1 MDIQGR
7 IIQAE
12 TIASAKAL
20 RQEAYLADFC
30 KSKAA
35 DTVGVEEEVRGLSN
49 SLKLNYLHI

>member
-35 DTVGVEEEVRGLSN
+35 DTVGVEEVRGLSN